1 MFEILATCLVVIFI
15 SAVISSI
22 PAFHIY
28 NQLAIFTAF
37 LYFLPLPDFFRS
49 PEIVVT
55 ISSTLLVGYIYFVN
69 IPSVLFSAPDDSTF
83 FTTPIAGKFLE
94 KGDALSAIM
103 MSSFGSSI
111 ALILLLVLIPFVGDK
126 ITIINTTLRPHF
138 GWIIWCIIVYIILSE
153 WPKVYS
159 HQQGGF
165 AYLLKAWFSCFGGLL
180 TFVFAGILGILIL
193 RTGVLKVELNFIKLM
208 PAFIGL
214 FTIPGMLHN
223 IYVKYRMPEQK
234 TTISELPSKD
244 DLFYGMVPGMAG
256 GAFAALL
263 PGVTAG
269 VAGMLSG
276 QSTNLTNHKS
286 ILVSQGASRVVY
298 YIGAMLLFFP
308 IISGFNR
315 GGMSHLL
322 KINNV
327 VQDSGNLF
335 FAAGASMLIASAVA
349 ILILPFAFKLAV
361 KLIAK
366 LGSKYISIGVIIV
379 AIIAITLSFGFNG
392 LVVLLT
398 ATAIGTLPNH
408 FGCRRINCLGV
419 ILLPL
424 AMIL

>member
-1 MFEILATCLVVIFI
+1 MFGILTTCLVVILI

-28 NQLAIFTAF
+28 NQLAILTAC
-37 LYFLPLPDFFRS
+37 LYFLPLPDFFRK

-55 ISSTLLVGYIYFVN
+55 IFSTLLVGYIYFFN

-94 KGDALSAIM
+94 KGDALSAVM

-111 ALILLLVLIPFVGDK
+111 SLILLFVFIPFVGDK
-126 ITIINTTLRPHF
+126 ISIINTTLRPHF
-138 GWIIWCIIVYIILSE
+138 GWILWCIIIYIIISE

-159 HQQGGF
+159 HQQGGL

-180 TFVFAGILGILIL
+180 TFVLSGILGILIL
-193 RTGVLKVELNFIKLM
+193 RTGVLNLELNFIKLM

-223 IYVKYRMPEQK
+223 IYVKYRMPKQNK
-234 TTISELPSKD
+234 TVSELPSKD
-244 DLFYGMVPGMAG
+244 DLFYGIVPGIAG

-276 QSTNLTNHKS
+276 QSTNLTNEKS

-308 IISGFNR
+308 IISGVNR

-322 KINNV
+322 RINNV
-327 VQDSGNLF
+327 SQDSSNIF
-335 FAAGASMLIASAVA
+335 FAAGASMLIAGAVA
-349 ILILPFAFKLAV
+349 ILILPFVFRVALKV
-361 KLIAK
+361 IAK
-366 LGSKYISIGVIIV
+366 LGSVYISIGVILLAAV
-379 AIIAITLSFGFNG
+379 AVTLSFGFNG
-392 LVVLLT
+392 LVVLFT
-398 ATAIGTLPNH
+398 ATAIGTLPNQ
-408 FGCRRINCLGV
+408 FGCRRINCLGI

-424 AMIL
+424 AIVL